1 MDARKERQGRV
12 ASVPSDQPKCPPAET
27 GHSADTPEGFLWV
40 LTLGFR
46 NLMTVLRPDG
56 ERKGVRVR
64 EEKRSGFGQK

>member
-12 ASVPSDQPKCPPAET
+12 VPVPSDQPKCPLAET
-27 GHSADTPEGFLWV
+27 DHSADTPEGFLRV

-56 ERKGVRVR
+56 ERKGVRVT